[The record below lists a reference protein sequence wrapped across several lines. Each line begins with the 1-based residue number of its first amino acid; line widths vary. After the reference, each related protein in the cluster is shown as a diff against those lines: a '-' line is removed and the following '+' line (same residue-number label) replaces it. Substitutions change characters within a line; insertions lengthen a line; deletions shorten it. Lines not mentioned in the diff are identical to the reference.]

1 MFGIGIFLLAGDWL
15 LDAGVL
21 SFYLAIAAFA
31 LFLSADS
38 VEVEGKR
45 RRIFRW
51 RKVLVS
57 LWTLWVLVTL
67 GTAATLYKSGY
78 EQSWSHVPHAIF
90 NFFTP
95 IYLGNWRVYSFP
107 VMLLG
112 LTGGEWLG
120 KRIKWMAVRVVFN
133 LAILAMLTAMI
144 DTMDWGHWIS
154 GVELMDALSISSPSI
169 AMKEESCSASMYLTG
184 PFCSRLPN
192 DYERLYTAIASQL
205 GDATLCEKISSK
217 AVEISGGN
225 LFSTPDVSGER
236 SKCYFW
242 TAMYSRNPKLCRPVK
257 RIIRFGSNSSEVS
270 ESGCLAL
277 IKDRQ
282 YPSLVGPIA
291 DPFTIDKLMLEM
303 GYSDETYFVRGDSK
317 NRGDFFWY
325 LLYDAPTEQRQQLFK
340 RVEALP
346 SFSG

>member
-1 MFGIGIFLLAGDWL
+1 MASTGVFLLPGDWL
-15 LDAGVL
+15 LVAGVPA
-21 SFYLAIAAFA
+21 FYLATAAFA

-38 VEVEGKR
+38 VEVEGRKR
-45 RRIFRW
+45 KVFRW
-51 RKVLVS
+51 RNVLVS
-57 LWTLWVLVTL
+57 LWTAWVFVTL
-67 GTAATLYKSGY
+67 ATAGTLYKSGY
-78 EQSWSHVPHAIF
+78 KESWSHVPNAIF

-95 IYLGNWRVYSFP
+95 IYVGNWRIYTSP

-112 LTGGEWLG
+112 LTAGEWLG
-120 KRIKWMAVRVVFN
+120 KRIKWMAARIAFN
-133 LAILAMLTAMI
+133 LATLALLTAVI
-144 DTMDWGHWIS
+144 DTMAWGHWIS
-154 GVELMDALSISSPSI
+154 RAELINALHISPPST
-169 AMKEESCSASMYLTG
+169 AMKGEPCSASFYLTG

-192 DYERLYTAIASQL
+192 DYEVLYTAVASRL
-205 GDATLCEKISSK
+205 GNATLCEKISSK
-217 AVEISGGN
+217 AVEISGGHF
-225 LFSTPDVSGER
+225 FSTPDVSGER

-317 NRGDFFWY
+317 NRHDFFWY

-346 SFSG
+346 SFGD